1 MLSRKVRG
9 RFSGGI
15 PFGRRIIGW
24 TGCVVYGFWFG
35 VKIRCWLN
43 STFKRID
50 TSEDKKL
57 GACGILIANC
67 PGKLKYVWDF
77 NICTRQFRLS
87 ELRNFAHHGVLRTM
101 DC

>member
-1 MLSRKVRG
+1 MSQKARG
-9 RFSGGI
+9 RFPGGMQ
-15 PFGRRIIGW
+15 FGWRIIGW

-35 VKIRCWLN
+35 VQIRCWLN
-43 STFKRID
+43 STVKRIA

-57 GACGILIANC
+57 GVCGILIVNC
-67 PGKLKYVWDF
+67 HGELKYVWGF
-77 NICTRQFRLS
+77 NICARQFRLA